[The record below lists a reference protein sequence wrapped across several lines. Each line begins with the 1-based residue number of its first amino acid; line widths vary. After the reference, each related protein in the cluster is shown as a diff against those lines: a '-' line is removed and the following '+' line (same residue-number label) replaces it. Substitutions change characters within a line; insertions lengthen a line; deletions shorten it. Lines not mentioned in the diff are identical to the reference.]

1 MNRQSSTLLLLA
13 AALLFPAAAVPE
25 PPASAP
31 TIVYKASASYE
42 DVKDAITMSVEGRGL
57 IVREVAH
64 VAEMLN
70 RTGKDLGYP
79 NDVFSQ
85 AENVEFCSALLSH
98 EMIAADPSNA
108 TTCPLVV
115 SVYVLTAE
123 PEQVYVAF
131 RRQVLAGEG
140 VAPIEQKLFDLVD
153 GIVREAIE

>member
-1 MNRQSSTLLLLA
+1 MKKPMSTLHGLA
-13 AALLFPAAAVPE
+13 AVLLFCAAAVAE
-25 PPASAP
+25 PPTAAP
-31 TIVYKASASYE
+31 TTVYKASGSYD
-42 DVKDAITMSVEGRGL
+42 DVKDAVTMAVEGRGL
-57 IVREVAH
+57 IVRDVAH

-70 RTGKDLGYP
+70 RTGEDLGYP
-79 NDVFSQ
+79 NAVFSQ

-131 RRQVLAGEG
+131 RRQVLAGED
-140 VAPIEQKLFDLVD
+140 VASIEQKLFDLVD
-153 GIVREAIE
+153 GVVREAIE